1 MAEEYYADVFDSC
14 SEESEESEEEKTVFS
29 VKDEEVEDEG
39 PQPVCRTNQQVA
51 LLPAEAV
58 ELSKSA
64 DRLCLPQEESR
75 ES

>member
-39 PQPVCRTNQQVA
+39 PQPVYRTNQQVNKRCCQQKQWSC
-51 LLPAEAV
+51 P
-58 ELSKSA
+58 
-64 DRLCLPQEESR
+64 RC
-75 ES
+75 